1 MWCIPFTN
9 GGVVLEVLS
18 PDGGRKI
25 MRNVRFSRD
34 GWKAMLVTVIILAL
48 ILTGM
53 FTLSVR
59 TPAVAKAS
67 TPEKSSSAVILVEQK
82 YYAESSHD

>member
-1 MWCIPFTN
+1 
-9 GGVVLEVLS
+9 
-18 PDGGRKI
+18 
-25 MRNVRFSRD
+25 MRNVIFSRD
-34 GWKAMLVTVIILAL
+34 GWKFMLVTVTIFAL

-82 YYAESSHD
+82 HYAESSHD

>member
-1 MWCIPFTN
+1 
-9 GGVVLEVLS
+9 
-18 PDGGRKI
+18 

-59 TPAVAKAS
+59 TPTVAKAS
-67 TPEKSSSAVILVEQK
+67 TPENLQVQ
-82 YYAESSHD
+82 

>member
-1 MWCIPFTN
+1 M
-9 GGVVLEVLS
+9 S
-18 PDGGRKI
+18 PDGRRRI
-25 MRNVRFSRD
+25 IRNVRFSRE
-34 GWKAMLVTVIILAL
+34 GWKVALFTVTILAL

-67 TPEKSSSAVILVEQK
+67 TPEKSSSAVTLVEQK
-82 YYAESSHD
+82 HYAESSHD

>member
-1 MWCIPFTN
+1 M
-9 GGVVLEVLS
+9 GVLS
-18 PDGGRKI
+18 PDGKRRI

-34 GWKAMLVTVIILAL
+34 GWKVMLVTVTILAL

-53 FTLSVR
+53 FKLSVR
-59 TPAVAKAS
+59 TPTVAKAS

-82 YYAESSHD
+82 HYAESSHD

>member
-1 MWCIPFTN
+1 M
-9 GGVVLEVLS
+9 GVLSSGVLSSGVLS
-18 PDGGRKI
+18 PDGRRKI

-82 YYAESSHD
+82 HYAESSHD